1 MRGREGGVRDD
12 DDKIEVRREIGW
24 WVGRTGLLDE
34 RLEINEQRR
43 VATTSARGCCCSRS
57 VVRFVSFWP

>member
-1 MRGREGGVRDD
+1 MGGRCGDGDD

-43 VATTSARGCCCSRS
+43 VATTSARGCSRSRS